1 MSEDTVTIILGPT
14 AHRLSPILT
23 VTEQNGSWLKGK
35 AVYDPDVS
43 VELSFEM
50 CGHKHLCFPS
60 TPWTV
65 ITLFRFKQNLF
76 EFNLGNAAKPKG
88 ELEEDVVIWLSNLKG
103 LSIGFTPVS
112 VMDRH
117 ISETR
122 KSMFKAHQ
130 QRKVGHW

>member
-1 MSEDTVTIILGPT
+1 MTIVLGPT

-23 VTEQNGSWLKGK
+23 VTEQNGYWLKGK
-35 AVYDPDVS
+35 AVYDPEVA

-50 CGHKHLCFPS
+50 YSFRHLCFPS

-65 ITLFRFKQNLF
+65 IYMARGKTNLF
-76 EFNLGNAAKPKG
+76 EFNLGKASKPKG
-88 ELEEDVVIWLSNLKG
+88 DLEEDVVIFLSNLKG
-103 LSIGFTPVS
+103 LSIGHNPVQ